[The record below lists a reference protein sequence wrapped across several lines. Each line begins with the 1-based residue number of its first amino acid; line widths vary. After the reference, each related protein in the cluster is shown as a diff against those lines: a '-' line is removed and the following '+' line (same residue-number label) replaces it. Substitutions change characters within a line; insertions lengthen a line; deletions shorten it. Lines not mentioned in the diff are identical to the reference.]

1 MKKMRR
7 RRVRAEKR
15 TVALGWNLLRKI
27 SLFHLCLFAPS
38 SSVLFFIVFVLL
50 SECTTAIILTCVLMF
65 VSLDCHIWVGYLS
78 YQILFLFARVKW

>member
-1 MKKMRR
+1 M
-7 RRVRAEKR
+7 RAEKR
-15 TVALGWNLLRKI
+15 TVSLGWNLLSKI

-50 SECTTAIILTCVLMF
+50 SEWTTAIILTCVLMF
-65 VSLDCHIWVGYLS
+65 VSLDCHIWVGYQS